1 MVYGYARVSTSK
13 QVKGNSLQE
22 QKDLLMQAGV
32 PEENIVCDVYTGT
45 KTERPEFTKLI
56 DRLQSGDKLVVTK
69 MDRFARTASEGSVLV
84 KELNEKGVIFH
95 ILNMGTADSTPMGKL
110 MVHMLLAFA
119 EFERDMIIERTQA
132 GKTIARANGV
142 RVDGRPEKYA
152 GAQISHAMEL
162 LNNHS
167 YTEVEKM
174 TGISKSTL
182 TRARR
187 KLKVTG
193 MPAPQADTE

>member
-32 PEENIVCDVYTGT
+32 PEENIICDVYTGT

-56 DRLQSGDKLVVTK
+56 EHLQAGDKLVVTK
-69 MDRFARTASEGSVLV
+69 MDRFARTAAEGSVLV
-84 KELNEKGVIFH
+84 KELNEKGVVFH
-95 ILNMGTADSTPMGKL
+95 ILNMGTADNSSMGKL
-110 MVHMLLAFA
+110 MVHLLLAFA
-119 EFERDMIIERTQA
+119 EFERDMIVERTQA
-132 GKTIARANGV
+132 GKAIARANGV

-167 YTEVEKM
+167 YTEVERM
-174 TGISKSTL
+174 TGISRSTL

-187 KLKVTG
+187 KMKA
-193 MPAPQADTE
+193 MQAEKE

>member
-22 QKDLLMQAGV
+22 QKDLLMREGV

-56 DRLQSGDKLVVTK
+56 DKLQSGDKLVVTK

-84 KELNEKGVIFH
+84 KELNEKGVVFH
-95 ILNMGTADSTPMGKL
+95 IINMGTADNSSMGKL
-110 MVHMLLAFA
+110 MVHLLLAFA

-132 GKTIARANGV
+132 GKAIARANGV
-142 RVDGRPEKYA
+142 RVDGRPEKF
-152 GAQISHAMEL
+152 GRVQMDHAMKL
-162 LNNHS
+162 LEEYS
-167 YTEVEKM
+167 YTEVAEM

-182 TRARR
+182 VRAKR
-187 KLKVTG
+187 KRKMAV
-193 MPAPQADTE
+193 